1 MYSQLFGCQI
11 GSCPFKYLGILM
23 HYKKL
28 NNIDWKALKQRIE
41 KKLSSWKGKL
51 LSVGGRLVLI
61 NSILTSMVIFMLSFF
76 KVSERSSLRRYNI
89 LGPDFYGKM
98 MNTRKTTY

>member
-1 MYSQLFGCQI
+1 
-11 GSCPFKYLGILM
+11 M

-28 NNIDWKALKQRIE
+28 NNIDWKAHKQRIE

-61 NSILTSMVIFMLSFF
+61 NSILTSMVMFMLSFF
-76 KVSERSSLRRYNI
+76 KVSRGVL
-89 LGPDFYGKM
+89 
-98 MNTRKTTY
+98 